1 MRGTGVMLLLLSL
14 MLASLQLRHS
24 SGVSWLP
31 PSGHRPAHDSSFP
44 SYLMLTLSRGCA
56 AHSMYRFCT
65 EHGLYRSMSFI
76 LLMRMVNRPFPMAM
90 ELNYI
95 SCLMVY
101 IIIRFSF

>member
-1 MRGTGVMLLLLSL
+1 
-14 MLASLQLRHS
+14 
-24 SGVSWLP
+24 
-31 PSGHRPAHDSSFP
+31 
-44 SYLMLTLSRGCA
+44 
-56 AHSMYRFCT
+56 MYRFCT

-76 LLMRMVNRPFPMAM
+76 LLMRMVNRPLPMAM